1 MPITQRGTSY
11 EATIHY
17 HKERYRRSFKSLK
30 EAEIWQAQS
39 KADLLSDKL
48 PEMGTQSSTK
58 SRPRT
63 LQELADY
70 TYKHHWAGMRSES
83 KTWINAAKVVESI
96 GGSMDIHAIDKF
108 TIDEMMAD
116 FKSIGNSPAT
126 VNRKLAALSRM
137 LRTAMELEIISKLPK
152 ITYLKE
158 PQERIRWYTDDE
170 QQDIIK
176 TFHELDLEEYGMIVR
191 VLLDTGMRIG
201 ELLSLEWENIQGNL
215 IVLDKTKNFSAR
227 SIPMTPEVQSIME
240 YFSKI
245 SGGPFRWVSYTQVK
259 SRWDRVKK
267 QLGWTDTQEC
277 LHACRHTFIT
287 NLVQE
292 NTNLFMVQQLAG
304 HKSLAMTKRYT
315 HLAPNDLEDV
325 IKTLASRRANTNVLQ
340 ENTVA

>member
-1 MPITQRGTSY
+1 MPITQRGTSH

-39 KADLLSDKL
+39 KADLVASRVPD
-48 PEMGTQSSTK
+48 MGTQSSTK

-83 KTWINAAKVVESI
+83 KTWINAMKVVESI

-137 LRTAMELEIISKLPK
+137 LRTALELEIISKLPK

-158 PQERIRWYTDDE
+158 PQERIRWYTDEE
-170 QQDIIK
+170 QQQIIQGLVAIDK
-176 TFHELDLEEYGMIVR
+176 PEYAGIVR
-191 VLLDTGMRIG
+191 TLLDTGMRVG
-201 ELLSLEWENIQGNL
+201 ELFELEWSNIQDNL

-227 SIPMTPEVQSIME
+227 SIPMTPSVHDIIYESDHPE
-240 YFSKI
+240 
-245 SGGPFRWVSYTQVK
+245 GPFKWTNYDSLRLVWVK
-259 SRWDRVKK
+259 LKIH
-267 QLGWTDTQEC
+267 LGWQDDKQAC
-277 LHACRHTFIT
+277 LHACRHTFCTQLMQAGVGIIQ
-287 NLVQE
+287 VSK
-292 NTNLFMVQQLAG
+292 LAG
-304 HKSLAMTKRYT
+304 HKSLAMTKRYI
-315 HLAPNDLEDV
+315 HFAPDDLESC
-325 IKTLASRRANTNVLQ
+325 ITRLASRRSNTDVLQ